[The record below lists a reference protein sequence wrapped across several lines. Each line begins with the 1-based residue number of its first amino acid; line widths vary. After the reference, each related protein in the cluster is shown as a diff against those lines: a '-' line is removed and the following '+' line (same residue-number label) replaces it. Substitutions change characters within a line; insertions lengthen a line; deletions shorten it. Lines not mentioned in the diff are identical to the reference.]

1 LVAGSLT
8 GFFSAQYS
16 GQSVDWIAVV
26 AQHGYA
32 LTAIVMFLAATGL
45 PLPVA
50 ISLMAAGA
58 ASHHGLRPEVVL
70 AVAWSAAMAGDL
82 LLYLG
87 GRFTGWWLLTGICWI
102 SINPEQ
108 CIFSSADS
116 FYKRGPQTLL
126 FAKFIPGLGMV
137 AAPLAGSLNMRLTRF
152 LRLMAIG
159 ELLYCGTWLMAGYIF
174 FRFVREVAAWVESV
188 GHAALL
194 ILLLVVAGY
203 GITVLF
209 FILRSRQYKLVEKIS
224 PEGLQERIEG
234 MGADR
239 LVVIADVRS
248 HNYYDPGMHRIKN
261 SIRVEPHRLQ
271 EELEALHEFMAPD
284 CEIYLYCSCIR
295 DTTSVRVAHAMK
307 QANLRTTVIKGGMKA
322 WARAGGELEP
332 VPEADLRR
340 LPRFD

>member
-1 LVAGSLT
+1 LVAGSLW
-8 GFFSAQYS
+8 GPFAAQS
-16 GQSVDWIAVV
+16 LGHGVDLIAIV

-32 LTAIVMFLAATGL
+32 LTAVILFTAALGL
-45 PLPVA
+45 PLPMA
-50 ISLMAAGA
+50 ITLLAAGA
-58 ASHHGLRPEVVL
+58 ASHHGLQPGLVL

-87 GRFTGWWLLTGICWI
+87 GKHTGWWLLTGICWV

-116 FYKRGPQTLL
+116 FYRRGPQTLL
-126 FAKFIPGLGMV
+126 FAKFIPGLGTV
-137 AAPLAGSLNMRLTRF
+137 AAPLAGSLNMRLPRF
-152 LRLMAIG
+152 LRLMAVG
-159 ELLYCGTWLMAGYIF
+159 ELFYCGTWLTVGYVF
-174 FRFVREVAAWVESV
+174 FQFVREVAAWIESV
-188 GHAALL
+188 GHAV
-194 ILLLVVAGY
+194 LLVLFLLAAGY
-203 GITVLF
+203 GVTILYFV
-209 FILRSRQYKLVEKIS
+209 LRSRRYRQIEKIS
-224 PEGLQERIEG
+224 AARLQERIEDSDN
-234 MGADR
+234 DR

-261 SIRVEPHRLQ
+261 SIRVEPNRLQ
-271 EELEALHEFMAPD
+271 EELEALKEFMAPD

-307 QANLRTTVIKGGMKA
+307 QANLRTTVIEGGMKA